1 MNDRELDNLT
11 REEFRRSQAA
21 PRRSGGFGR
30 ALRVLLTLLIVLAV
44 LVAFSR
50 MYLGVHTPLDVGVS
64 LVIATVLVLA
74 LFTGIS
80 SAVLVVAAGAVGVLT
95 LFIPALNQ
103 AKGNEQDPKEGK

>member
-1 MNDRELDNLT
+1 MMFLVLMLLVLRSWQVVLCYLVFPVCIVGSVQLVMLPDRT
-11 REEFRRSQAA
+11 
-21 PRRSGGFGR
+21 G
-30 ALRVLLTLLIVLAV
+30 
-44 LVAFSR
+44 LV
-50 MYLGVHTPLDVGVS
+50 
-64 LVIATVLVLA
+64 VLVLA